1 MGKIRAGTLNR
12 VVYLLRR
19 GPDVDD
25 GMGRE
30 PGAWLLL
37 GKRFAS
43 VKPVYRGEVRDS
55 DGQSARREI
64 SLWLWFEAAAAGMT
78 ARDAVAIDGVV
89 HQLTGEPVEIGFRE
103 GIELR
108 ALAGD
113 PVERVT
119 IAELAAAA

>member
-1 MGKIRAGTLNR
+1 MIRAGTLDR
-12 VVYLLRR
+12 VIYLLQR
-19 GPDVDD
+19 GADVDD

-30 PGAWLLL
+30 PGAWLLV

-43 VKPVYRGEVRDS
+43 VKPVFRGEATDS
-55 DGQSARREI
+55 NGQSARREI

-89 HQLTGEPVEIGFRE
+89 HQLTGAPVELGFHE

-119 IAELAAAA
+119 IADLAPAP